1 MPRRWRNKSGFY
13 PRALVPVCACVKE
26 RVNDGE
32 GVAPY
37 RKQATMASR
46 SLTAVTSFVSVMK
59 EKTVV
64 VLKLNVKG
72 CQRVGLPIA
81 IIVACFLTAGL
92 LVAAAATD
100 RMILVGSV
108 NIAVHIVLYSH
119 NMKTFIVVENLL
131 YCVRLHSRILYHR

>member
-1 MPRRWRNKSGFY
+1 MMCHVDHVISKGFTHGRW
-13 PRALVPVCACVKE
+13 VPVCACAKGRLAIV
-26 RVNDGE
+26 R
-32 GVAPY
+32 AWHPC
-37 RKQATMASR
+37 RKLATMASR
-46 SLTAVTSFVSVMK
+46 SLIAVTSFVSVMK

-100 RMILVGSV
+100 RMIQVGSV
-108 NIAVHIVLYSH
+108 NMAVHILLYSH
-119 NMKTFIVVENLL
+119 DIITFVVAENLL
-131 YCVRLHSRILYHR
+131 